1 MNGGPGRLVAIDG
14 VNGAA
19 IVKSARAAV
28 AEVSRPRRGGVS
40 LWDASGLFGDLMIA
54 PPAAGAPSARTL
66 VLLFA
71 ADLAFRL
78 RWEIRPALDA
88 GKTVVAAPYVSTA
101 IAFGRA
107 AGLDHAWLDDLFGF
121 APSPDETVP
130 VLTRTSRRAG
140 GRAGFVELG
149 RECLALSAP
158 AIAGTIAERTASCLG
173 DRRPRRPPRA

>member
-1 MNGGPGRLVAIDG
+1 MSAGRGRLIAIDG
-14 VNGAA
+14 VNGGA
-19 IVKSARAAV
+19 IVKSARVAVAAV
-28 AEVSRPRRGGVS
+28 PRARRGGVS
-40 LWDASGLFGDLMIA
+40 MWDASGLFGDLMIA

-88 GKTVVAAPYVSTA
+88 GKTVVAAPYIRTA

-107 AGLDHAWLDDLFGF
+107 AGLDADWLDDLFGF
-121 APSPDETVP
+121 APAPDEAVKVVTG
-130 VLTRTSRRAG
+130 TSRRAG

-149 RECLALSAP
+149 RECLALSMP
-158 AIAGTIAERTASCLG
+158 AVASAVAERAASRLS
-173 DRRPRRPPRA
+173 DRRKQR